1 MLKIRDDV
9 DLKELEKVGFKP
21 KYNENT
27 GKIKAKKKKKKEQE
41 IKESNNASDKWF
53 NKMIKQDEKFLKERK
68 QLECTIDKLIT
79 ALAEETGTNED
90 YISKTY
96 LGEDK

>member
-1 MLKIRDDV
+1 MPVNLKNKN
-9 DLKELEKVGFKP
+9 KEELIELL
-21 KYNENT
+21 NE
-27 GKIKAKKKKKKEQE
+27 GLIIIKKQKQE
-41 IKESNNASDKWF
+41 IKESNKASDKWF
-53 NKMIKQDEKFLKERK
+53 NKMIKQDEKFSKERK

-79 ALAEETGTNED
+79 ALAEETGTDED

>member
-1 MLKIRDDV
+1 MIVEMPVNLKNKN
-9 DLKELEKVGFKP
+9 KEELIALL
-21 KYNENT
+21 NE
-27 GKIKAKKKKKKEQE
+27 GLIIIKKQEQE
-41 IKESNNASDKWF
+41 IKESNKASNKWF
-53 NKMIKQDEKFLKERK
+53 NKMIKQDEEFSKERK

-79 ALAEETGTNED
+79 ALAEETGTDED

>member
-1 MLKIRDDV
+1 MIVEMPVNLKNKN
-9 DLKELEKVGFKP
+9 KEELIALL
-21 KYNENT
+21 NE
-27 GKIKAKKKKKKEQE
+27 GLIIIKKQEQE
-41 IKESNNASDKWF
+41 IKESNKASNKWF
-53 NKMIKQDEKFLKERK
+53 NKMIKQDEKFSKERK

-79 ALAEETGTNED
+79 ALAEETGTDED

>member
-1 MLKIRDDV
+1 MIVEMPVNLKNKN
-9 DLKELEKVGFKP
+9 KEELISLL
-21 KYNENT
+21 NE
-27 GKIKAKKKKKKEQE
+27 GLIIIKKQEQE
-41 IKESNNASDKWF
+41 IKESNKASNKWF
-53 NKMIKQDEKFLKERK
+53 NKMIKQDEKFSKERK

-79 ALAEETGTNED
+79 ALAEETGTDED

>member
-1 MLKIRDDV
+1 MEMPVNLKNKN
-9 DLKELEKVGFKP
+9 KEELIELL
-21 KYNENT
+21 NE
-27 GKIKAKKKKKKEQE
+27 GLIIIKKQKQE
-41 IKESNNASDKWF
+41 IKESNKASDKWF
-53 NKMIKQDEKFLKERK
+53 NKMIKQDEKFSKERK

-79 ALAEETGTNED
+79 ALAEETGTDED

>member
-1 MLKIRDDV
+1 MPVNLKNKN
-9 DLKELEKVGFKP
+9 KEELIALL
-21 KYNENT
+21 NE
-27 GKIKAKKKKKKEQE
+27 GLIIIKKQEQE
-41 IKESNNASDKWF
+41 IKESNKASDKWF
-53 NKMIKQDEKFLKERK
+53 NKMIKQDEEFSKERK

-79 ALAEETGTNED
+79 ALAEETGTDED

>member
-1 MLKIRDDV
+1 MKMPVNLKNKN
-9 DLKELEKVGFKP
+9 KEELIALL
-21 KYNENT
+21 NE
-27 GKIKAKKKKKKEQE
+27 GLIIIKKQEQE
-41 IKESNNASDKWF
+41 IKESNKASNKWF
-53 NKMIKQDEKFLKERK
+53 NKMIKQDEKFSKERK

-79 ALAEETGTNED
+79 ALAEETGTDED

>member
-1 MLKIRDDV
+1 MEMPVNLKNKN
-9 DLKELEKVGFKP
+9 KEELIALL
-21 KYNENT
+21 NE
-27 GKIKAKKKKKKEQE
+27 GLIIIKKQEQE
-41 IKESNNASDKWF
+41 IKESNKASNKWF
-53 NKMIKQDEKFLKERK
+53 NKMIKQDEKFSKERK

-79 ALAEETGTNED
+79 ALAEETGTDED

>member
-1 MLKIRDDV
+1 MVVEIPINLKNKN
-9 DLKELEKVGFKP
+9 KEELISLL
-21 KYNENT
+21 NESLII
-27 GKIKAKKKKKKEQE
+27 IKKQEQE
-41 IKESNNASDKWF
+41 IKESNKASDKWF
-53 NKMIKQDEKFLKERK
+53 NKMIKQDEKFSKERK

-79 ALAEETGTNED
+79 ALAEETGTDED

>member
-1 MLKIRDDV
+1 MEMPVNLKNKN
-9 DLKELEKVGFKP
+9 KEELIALL
-21 KYNENT
+21 NE
-27 GKIKAKKKKKKEQE
+27 GLIIIKKQEQE
-41 IKESNNASDKWF
+41 IKESNKASDKWF
-53 NKMIKQDEKFLKERK
+53 NKMIKQDEEFSKERK

-79 ALAEETGTNED
+79 ALAEETGTDED

>member
-1 MLKIRDDV
+1 MIVEMPVNLKNKN
-9 DLKELEKVGFKP
+9 KEELIALL
-21 KYNENT
+21 NE
-27 GKIKAKKKKKKEQE
+27 GLIIIKKQEQE
-41 IKESNNASDKWF
+41 IKESNKASNKWF
-53 NKMIKQDEKFLKERK
+53 NKMIKQDEEFSKERK

-79 ALAEETGTNED
+79 ALAEESGTDED